1 MKEINFEKVDDIS
14 FSDFFDTKASLYEK
28 DDGERG
34 ITLNIDTTEDST
46 IMADITIDEKQ
57 YQTLK
62 NQLQRIEKSSDES
75 DEKEDV
81 SPDRVLTPKN
91 VSRSVQAIIKVAEF
105 DEHDTRTPYRID
117 IQFINTSKLNFHHYV
132 LPLTKEEYECL
143 EYSMRK

>member
-1 MKEINFEKVDDIS
+1 MKEINFERVDDIS

-75 DEKEDV
+75 DENKDV
-81 SPDRVLTPKN
+81 SPCKILKPKN
-91 VSRSVQAIIKVAEF
+91 VSKCVIATIKVAEF
-105 DEHDTRTPYRID
+105 DEHDTRMPYRID
-117 IQFINTSKLNFHHYV
+117 IQFVNTSKLNFHHYV
-132 LPLTKEEYECL
+132 LPLTKEAYECL